1 MKAGSRLT
9 WAGVLRFCRQGS
21 AIQCTVVAGSLGADW
36 LPANPANPGARVARQ
51 LAEQRSALA
60 GHWIFGGTGRPDGQ
74 AKLTFE
80 GAGAWVTT
88 LQIFNPGPDEAIVT
102 FTPSEE
108 SLPGFVATAL
118 GHSVLRTLE
127 LAGTLFYALKADDLS
142 PLFIADELLALCG
155 SDLDRLRATPSAWY
169 SCLLPDSQK
178 EAQEATALV
187 RKQGSCTRTYRLRD
201 PAGRIHTLKDQA
213 VLLPSHVP
221 PLIIGCVVDYTP
233 FTAVDDRA
241 RKLQHGIEKSRE
253 GFALTDAAGCFT
265 YVNPEHLVMFGFK
278 DQSEL
283 LGQSWEIL
291 YSPESVA
298 RIQTEVFPALQSQ
311 GHWHGVVP
319 ARRKDGVIFSEDLTL
334 SILPDGGI
342 ACNCR
347 DRSSEVVLHERLAAS
362 ETLFRS
368 FVDHVPAAVT
378 IKQANGQCIFL
389 NRHGSD
395 MLGISQE
402 SMIGRRAD
410 EVVPHDA
417 KQIEKADSEVLRT
430 AKAVNQLGV
439 FHRPE
444 GDMEL
449 EVVKFPIFDHAGQV
463 QQIGGIYLDVTQRRR
478 LEREAAEFAGHQG
491 ELLIM
496 QREFMSMISH
506 EFRTPLTA
514 IQGAHYLLRKRI
526 DQANDEKV
534 TRYFDLQAESIQA
547 LKELVDQVLFLNRLE
562 YSMGELELKPLP
574 VAELITSIV
583 TRFNDTTLTADPRLQ
598 LTCTVAPDLTL
609 NADESLLSAAF
620 ENLISN
626 AIKYSPSATK
636 VFIHVAIVE
645 GQLAFTISDKG
656 RGIPQKQQAKV
667 FSAFFR
673 ASNVGVTPGTGL
685 GLAIVKRAVDSH
697 HGRIEFHSAEGTGT
711 TFQLYFPL
719 HQPAA
724 GAKSNP

>member
-1 MKAGSRLT
+1 M
-9 WAGVLRFCRQGS
+9 
-21 AIQCTVVAGSLGADW
+21 
-36 LPANPANPGARVARQ
+36 
-51 LAEQRSALA
+51 
-60 GHWIFGGTGRPDGQ
+60 
-74 AKLTFE
+74 
-80 GAGAWVTT
+80 
-88 LQIFNPGPDEAIVT
+88 T

-118 GHSVLRTLE
+118 GQSVLRTLE
-127 LAGTLFYALKADDLS
+127 LAGTMFYALKADDLS

-155 SDLDRLRATPSAWY
+155 SDLDRLRATPNAWH
-169 SCLLPDSQK
+169 SCLLPESQL
-178 EAQEATALV
+178 EAKAATALV
-187 RKQGSCTRTYRLRD
+187 KKQGFCTRTYRLRD

-213 VLLPSHVP
+213 VLLRSHVP
-221 PLIIGCVVDYTP
+221 PLIIGCVVDHTP

-241 RKLQHGIEKSRE
+241 KRLLHGIEKSHE
-253 GFALTDAAGCFT
+253 GFALTDSAGCFT
-265 YVNPEHLVMFGFK
+265 YMNPEHLLMFGFK
-278 DQSEL
+278 EQSEM
-283 LGQSWEIL
+283 LGQSWESL

-298 RIQTEVFPALQSQ
+298 RIQTEVFPVLQAK
-311 GHWHGVVP
+311 GHWHGVIP
-319 ARRKDGVIFSEDLTL
+319 ARRRDGTTFSEDLTL

-347 DRSSEVVLHERLAAS
+347 DRSSEVAMHERLAAG
-362 ETLFRS
+362 EALFRS
-368 FVDHVPAAVT
+368 FMDHVPAAVA
-378 IKQANGQCIFL
+378 IKQLDGQYIFI
-389 NRHGSD
+389 NRRGAD
-395 MLGISQE
+395 ILGISQE
-402 SMIGRRAD
+402 SAVGRRVA
-410 EVVPHDA
+410 EVLPHDA
-417 KQIEKADSEVLRT
+417 AQLEKIDAEILRT
-430 AKAVNQLGV
+430 GAAVNQLGV

-444 GDMEL
+444 GDLEL
-449 EVVKFPIFDHAGQV
+449 ETVKFPICDSAGQV
-463 QQIGGIYLDVTQRRR
+463 QQIGEIYLDVTRWRR
-478 LEREAAEFAGHQG
+478 LERDAVEIADRQG
-491 ELLIM
+491 ELLTM
-496 QREFMSMISH
+496 QREFVSMISH

-526 DQANDEKV
+526 DQTADEKV
-534 TRYFDLQAESIQA
+534 TRYLELQGESIQV

-562 YSMGELELKPLP
+562 YSMEELELKPLP
-574 VAELITSIV
+574 IAELITSIV